1 MKRVLILV
9 SVSLFLLSC
18 NQDGPYKEYHDNN
31 QLKEEGT
38 FLNGKKEGAFKI
50 WDDNSN
56 LIEYGVYKEDKKVE
70 RNKAKREYFR
80 NGVIKSE
87 KFINQ
92 NNQFTGIHKFWH
104 DNGVLRVETPYKN
117 GVSHGR
123 YKYWN
128 YDGEL
133 TVDGIDFNGEQVIL
147 FMLCTDRENRKDSD
161 EYTYDK
167 TEYIKNGGER
177 RHYQRYYWDLN
188 DESTAYD
195 VKVVDYEEYLL
206 QFYVDEEYIT
216 NNKISKE
223 DYSITSYGKYL
234 VWNNISKEA
243 YNNLEVLSEADKEMI
258 TKEVFSYESF
268 SREDAYALRVR
279 LGTK

>member
-31 QLKEEGT
+31 QLREEGT

-50 WDDNSN
+50 YDDNSN

-70 RNKAKREYFR
+70 RNKAKRQYFR

-104 DNGVLRVETPYKN
+104 DNGVLEYETPYKN
-117 GVSHGR
+117 GVLHGR
-123 YKYWN
+123 QKGWN

-133 TVDGIDFNGEQVIL
+133 SMDVIDFNGEQVIA
-147 FMLCTDRENRKDSD
+147 FMLCTDIGRDGEK
-161 EYTYDK
+161 YTYDK
-167 TEYIKNGGER
+167 REYIKNGGER
-177 RHYQRYYWDLN
+177 RHYQLYYWALN

-195 VKVVDYEEYLL
+195 VKDVVYEEYIHEFL
-206 QFYVDEEYIT
+206 VDREYIT

-223 DYSITSYGKYL
+223 DYNISVNGKYL
-234 VWNNISKEA
+234 VHDYISKEA
-243 YNNLEVLSEADKEMI
+243 YNNLEVLSEEDKEMI
-258 TKEVFSYESF
+258 TKEIFSNKSF
-268 SREDAYALRVR
+268 SKQDIDALLVKF
-279 LGTK
+279 GTKK